1 MPFTGG
7 KREAKD
13 SSTWTAWRWVK
24 KYLIFLFIE
33 EVNDNSKYNQIFEK
47 IDILLEEEEEE
58 IDLKVEV

>member
-1 MPFTGG
+1 M
-7 KREAKD
+7 
-13 SSTWTAWRWVK
+13 K

-47 IDILLEEEEEE
+47 IDILLEEEEKE